1 MKKTV
6 GILAICFFLCSGP
19 GFGATKYLDL
29 SWAEFLSGSYM
40 GSANQ
45 LWGAA
50 VGDYLKYIPVHFPE
64 QTGTVSY
71 LKAWLSDSSPSYKLI
86 VKLFRVNLSTGE
98 KALVFQ
104 INTGATQAVG
114 KKEYTTGIL
123 QTAGADTID
132 NSTYGWF
139 LLVEG
144 DNGSAT
150 FDLLKFH
157 GARITYDAT

>member
-6 GILAICFFLCSGP
+6 VFLAIGVFLCGGL

-29 SWAEFLSGSYM
+29 SWAEFLAGSYV
-40 GSANQ
+40 GSANNA
-45 LWGAA
+45 WGVNVA
-50 VGDYLKYIPVHFPE
+50 DYFKYIPVHFPE
-64 QTGTVSY
+64 QTGTVTY
-71 LKAWLSDSSPSYKLI
+71 LKAWLTDSSASYKLLL
-86 VKLFRVNLSTGE
+86 KLFRVNLSTGE

-104 INTGATQAVG
+104 INTGAAQAVG
-114 KKEYTTGIL
+114 KKEYITGIL

-132 NSTYGWF
+132 SSTYGWF

-144 DNGSAT
+144 DNDSAT

-157 GARITYDAT
+157 GVRITYDAL

>member
-6 GILAICFFLCSGP
+6 VFLAIGVFLCGGL

-40 GSANQ
+40 GSANNS
-45 LWGAA
+45 WGAN

-71 LKAWLSDSSPSYKLI
+71 LKAWLTDSSASYKLI

-104 INTGATQAVG
+104 INTGAAQAVG
-114 KKEYTTGIL
+114 KKEYITGVL
-123 QTAGADTID
+123 QTAGADAID

-157 GARITYDAT
+157 GVRITYDAT